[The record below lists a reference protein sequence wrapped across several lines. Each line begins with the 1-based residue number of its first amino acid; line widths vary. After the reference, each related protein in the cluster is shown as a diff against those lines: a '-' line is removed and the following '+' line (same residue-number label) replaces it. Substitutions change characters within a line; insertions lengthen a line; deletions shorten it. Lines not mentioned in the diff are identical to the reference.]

1 VDGETTGEAAGERN
15 GEAARATTG
24 ATNEASAAVLREP
37 AHRASEKAVGYWRLG
52 AAVTT
57 VAVGT
62 PATLASL
69 LVPEAPWWVRPVGPV
84 VAAALLVWTLVMP
97 SLRYRI
103 HRWEV
108 TPTAVHT
115 RAGWLSIDQRI
126 APLSRVQTVDSAQGP
141 VMRLFGLRSITVT
154 TASAAGPITIACL
167 DDDVARRVVADL
179 TAITG
184 ASPGDAT

>member
-1 VDGETTGEAAGERN
+1 VEADVNGDGGGDVDETYDAGP
-15 GEAARATTG
+15 
-24 ATNEASAAVLREP
+24 AVLREP
-37 AHRASEKAVGYWRLG
+37 AHRASQRAIGYWRLG
-52 AAVTT
+52 AATT
-57 VAVGT
+57 TAVVGT
-62 PATLASL
+62 PVL
-69 LVPEAPWWVRPVGPV
+69 LVSLAAAGVPWWVRPIGLVVV
-84 VAAALLVWTLVMP
+84 VALVVWTVVMP
-97 SLRYRI
+97 TLRYRV

-154 TASAAGPITIACL
+154 TASAAGPITISCL
-167 DDDVARRVVADL
+167 DDEVARRVVADL